1 MGEVYRAHDS
11 KLGRAVAIKLLP
23 EAWASDPDRLPR
35 FEREA
40 RVLASLNHP
49 HIAALYG
56 FEESAGRHL
65 LVMELVEGET
75 LADRLARGPMPV
87 DEALDVAHQIAEAL
101 EAAHEKGI
109 VHRDLKPA
117 NVKITPEDRV
127 KVLDFGLARLPDT
140 DTAASSA
147 TVANS
152 PTLSVLATQAGMIM
166 GTAGYM
172 SPEQAKGA
180 VADHRSDMFSF
191 GAVLYEMLTGRRA
204 FHADT
209 PAETM
214 AAVLMREPDF
224 GLLPP
229 NLNPRINDLLRRCLD
244 KHPRRRW
251 QAAGDLRAEIEA
263 ARRAPR
269 TVATAPG
276 PAAAPKP
283 LWARALPLAVT
294 AVLASA
300 ITGGLVWWNI
310 PATTRPTIVRFSILL
325 NEGDAFANTSA
336 SPMAISPDGT
346 RVVYSSGG
354 RLYSREV
361 SKAETTPVAGTE
373 RMLIA
378 EPVFSPD
385 SQSLV
390 FVSVAD
396 RSLRRIAASGGPA
409 VVLGPVEIPISLRWG
424 KNGIL
429 MTQPGRI
436 VRVPDGDGKPET
448 IVTLDDGERAHGPQL
463 LPDGQTLLFTSI
475 KGPAGPGSW
484 DIAQIVT
491 YTLGSRSRKVVVEN
505 AGNGRYLTSGQLVY
519 ARSGV
524 LFAAPFDASRLEVT
538 GPASPVLEGVTRT
551 AAGGAQF
558 DVSQTGTLVYIE
570 GPATLLSTSLQS
582 SEMVVLNENGGA
594 EVLKVPDGPH
604 ESPRIS
610 PDGKRL
616 AFGSSDGPESN
627 IWIYDLDALTAPRKL
642 TFGSNNRYPVFSAD
656 SRYVV
661 FQSDREGDLAV
672 FRQLADVSG
681 ATAERL
687 TKPAKGTVHVPESWS
702 RKDDL
707 FLFSEIS
714 GGAVTLWSYSMRDRT
729 ATQVGDVR
737 SSAPLNAELSPDGRW
752 LAYTVRGG
760 TALAAIFVEPFP
772 TTGAKTAIPGELGHH
787 VVWSPD
793 SRTLFYVPGPDPIA
807 GVTITTQP
815 ALGFGSPRT
824 WPGKLPNNTPFAAP
838 RNFDILPDGKRFV
851 FTRVD
856 AGRAQAGGGAPQI
869 RVVVNWTEEFRAR
882 K

>member
-23 EAWASDPDRLPR
+23 EAWALDPERLAR

-56 FEESAGRHL
+56 FEEAAGRHL

-75 LADRLARGPMPV
+75 LADRLVRGPMPV

-101 EAAHEKGI
+101 ESAHEKGI

-127 KVLDFGLARLPDT
+127 KVLDFGLARLPDN
-140 DTAASSA
+140 DNAASSA
-147 TVANS
+147 TAANS
-152 PTLSVLATQAGMIM
+152 PTLSVLATQAGMIL

-229 NLNPRINDLLRRCLD
+229 HLNPRLIDLLRRCLD

-251 QAAGDLRAEIEA
+251 QASGDLRAEIEVIRSA
-263 ARRAPR
+263 PHPAGETRAS
-269 TVATAPG
+269 
-276 PAAAPKP
+276 AAPTP
-283 LWARALPLAVT
+283 LWKRAIPIAAT
-294 AVLASA
+294 AVLSA
-300 ITGGLVWWNI
+300 VVAGGLVWWNI
-310 PATTRPTIVRFSILL
+310 PAAMRPIVRFSILL
-325 NEGDAFANTSA
+325 NRGDVFTQA
-336 SPMAISPDGT
+336 STRPMAISPDGT
-346 RVVYSSGG
+346 RVVYASAG
-354 RLYSREV
+354 RLYSREL
-361 SKAETTPVAGTE
+361 SNAEATPIAGTE

-385 SQSLV
+385 GQSIV

-396 RSLRRIAASGGPA
+396 RTLKRIAVGGGPA
-409 VVLGPVEIPISLRWG
+409 VTMGPVELPFSLSWAQ
-424 KNGIL
+424 NAIFVS
-429 MTQPGRI
+429 QPGRI
-436 VRVPDGDGKPET
+436 LRIPEEGQKPET
-448 IVTLDDGERAHGPQL
+448 IVTLDADERAHGLQL
-463 LPDGQTLLFTSI
+463 LPDGKTLLFTSM
-475 KGPAGPGSW
+475 KGVAGQGSW
-484 DIAQIVT
+484 DTAQIVA
-491 YTLGSRSRKVVVEN
+491 YTLGSGSRKVVRQN
-505 AGNGRYLTSGQLVY
+505 AGNGRYLPSGQLVY
-519 ARSGV
+519 SQAGV
-524 LFAAPFDASRLEVT
+524 LFAAPFDAARLEVT
-538 GPASPVLEGVTRT
+538 GTASPVLEGVSRT
-551 AAGGAQF
+551 AGGGAQF

-570 GPATLLSTSLQS
+570 GPATLLSSQLHS
-582 SEMVVLNENGGA
+582 DMVVLNESGEA
-594 EVLKVPDGPH
+594 EVLKMPAGPY

-610 PDGKRL
+610 PDGRRL
-616 AFGSSDGPESN
+616 AFGSSDGPEAN
-627 IWIYDLDALTAPRKL
+627 IWIYDLDGVTTPRKL
-642 TFGSNNRYPVFSAD
+642 TFASNNRYPVWSAD
-656 SRYVV
+656 GRYVV
-661 FQSDREGDLAV
+661 FQSDRQGDLAV

-687 TKPAKGTVHVPESWS
+687 TRPAKGNAHVPESWS

-707 FLFSEIS
+707 FLLSEIS
-714 GGAVTLWSYSMRDRT
+714 GGGVVTLWSYSMRDRKP
-729 ATQVGDVR
+729 TQVGDLR

-760 TALAAIFVEPFP
+760 TALTTIFVEPFP
-772 TTGAKTAIPGELGHH
+772 TTGAKAALPGELAHH

-793 SRTLFYVPGPDPIA
+793 GGTLFYIPGADPVA
-807 GVTITTQP
+807 GVSVATRP

-824 WPGKLPNNTPFAAP
+824 WPGKLPNTTSFGVP
-838 RNFDILPDGKRFV
+838 RNFDILPDAKRFV
-851 FTRVD
+851 FTRPTV
-856 AGRAQAGGGAPQI
+856 GLTQSGGGTPEL
-869 RVVVNWTEEFRAR
+869 RVVVNWAEELREP